1 MALVII
7 VADGTNPDANSY
19 IDAQFA
25 DDYANS
31 IGSDVWCD
39 NASKQSLALIQS
51 ARFLD
56 LRYGQRFK
64 GIPLDPEQIL
74 QYPRRFKPVGCTT
87 QHEPAIPRALK
98 YAQAHLAIQFLED
111 GALDLNANAT
121 QNVISTSVSVG
132 NGAVAETIQYAKPVQ
147 ESYFSVADGYIAQ
160 LHQSFSSAIVPI
172 LRG

>member
-7 VADGTNPDANSY
+7 VADGTNPDANTY

-25 DDYANS
+25 SDYARS
-31 IGSDVWCD
+31 IGSDTWC
-39 NASKQSLALIQS
+39 NNTSKQDLALIQS

-56 LRYGQRFK
+56 LRYGSRFK
-64 GIPLDPEQIL
+64 GIPLNHDQLL
-74 QYPRRFKPVGCTT
+74 QYPRRFKPQGCTA
-87 QHEPAIPRALK
+87 PVSPIPMSLK
-98 YAQAHLAIQFLED
+98 YAQAQLAIQFLED

-132 NGAVAETIQYAKPVQ
+132 NGAVSETIQYAKPVQ

-160 LHQSFSSAIVPI
+160 LHQSFSSAFVQVV
-172 LRG
+172 RG